1 MEFSDLIKE
10 HSSEVEIVKE
20 QEGYKDGPN
29 WIPGGE
35 VTYTAKIAVFYLSPQ
50 ELKNYEGGNYTTQDI
65 KLYVPEKLVATNQ
78 DTGQEEEI
86 EVDFED
92 EVKFNEKIFE
102 IKEHKNQTVHADF
115 HEYIAKKVVVD
126 DD

>member
-10 HSSEVEIVKE
+10 HSSEIKIIKE

-35 VTYTAKIAVFYLSPQ
+35 DIYTADIAVFYLSP
-50 ELKNYEGGNYTTQDI
+50 EEFKYYEGGNYTTQDI
-65 KLYVPEKLVATNQ
+65 KLLVPENTTFINQ

-86 EVDFED
+86 ELNFDD
-92 EVKFNEKIFE
+92 EIKFDGNKFE
-102 IKEHKNQTVHADF
+102 IKEDKNQTIHADF
-115 HEYIAKKVVVD
+115 YEYVAKKVNPD
-126 DD
+126 D